1 MTSLVSVRSVI
12 NWKHTALQAAKEADP
27 KESCGLLLLVKGK
40 KKYWPCEN
48 VAKYPEQMFQIAAID
63 YARAEE
69 RGEILAVIHSH
80 PISAPDPSEADKV
93 AASKGK
99 IPWYIV
105 NPRMEKWS
113 TYNPSGAYTSPLLSR
128 QWVWAVQDCWT
139 LARDWYKQEGLEL
152 RDWDRP
158 DDPEQFIKAPM
169 FDGAYEATGF
179 RLLKDEK
186 LMKGDLL
193 LMSIGSTGLN
203 HCAVYLG
210 DGNVLH
216 HLQNRLSCRD
226 CYGDWLQSSTGKK
239 LRHEN
244 SKVIWG
250 TG

>member
-1 MTSLVSVRSVI
+1 MTSLESARSI
-12 NWKHTALQAAKEADP
+12 TNWKYVALQAAKEADP
-27 KESCGLLLLVKGK
+27 KEACGLLLLVKGK

-48 VAKYPEQMFQIAAID
+48 VAKHPEQMFQISPID
-63 YARAEE
+63 YARGEE
-69 RGEILAVIHSH
+69 LGEILAIVHSH
-80 PISAPDPSEADKV
+80 PTSSPAPSEADKV

-99 IPWYIV
+99 VPWYIV
-105 NPRMEKWS
+105 SPRIEKWS
-113 TYNPSGAYTSPLLSR
+113 TYNPSGVYISPLLSR

-158 DDPEQFIKAPM
+158 VDPEDFIKAPM
-169 FDGAYEATGF
+169 FNGAYEATGF

-186 LMKGDLL
+186 LIKGDLL
-193 LMSIGSTGLN
+193 LMSIRSTGLN

-226 CYGDWLQSSTGKK
+226 CYGEWLQSCTGKR
-239 LRHEN
+239 LRHE
-244 SKVIWG
+244 KGQIIWG